1 MVASSDIEYKKT
13 KLIKQG
19 KKRIAEKFEN
29 LAKWISENYNVNVL
43 DIQEEF
49 MKHNSRVRIAVH
61 LETHRDA
68 MEFREGED
76 WWTNFDSTKQ
86 SEIAEKYIEIGNLL
100 KVPTN
105 GVLGKVVKRNPKVE
119 DIFVSFS
126 AFEPIAREEV
136 NGLIPENRI
145 EELYKELKLP
155 EIWTISRCFGSATLF
170 VYKDE
175 QKEKIKNSAE
185 FKMIEDKYFKLLKE
199 YDEFNYWK
207 RKNFG
212 IGIDSKENFD
222 DNYESNWYYY
232 YK

>member
-1 MVASSDIEYKKT
+1 LVASSDIEYKKT

-19 KKRIAEKFEN
+19 RKRIEEKFEN
-29 LAKWISENYNVNVL
+29 LAKWISENYNVDVI

-49 MKHNSRVRIAVH
+49 MKHNSKVRIAVH
-61 LETHRDA
+61 LETHEDA
-68 MEFREGED
+68 MEFREGDD
-76 WWTNFDSTKQ
+76 WWTNFDSVKQ
-86 SEIAEKYIEIGNLL
+86 NEIAEKYIEIGNLF
-100 KVPTN
+100 KVPAN
-105 GVLGKVVKRNPKVE
+105 GFLGKVVKRNPKVT

-145 EELYKELKLP
+145 EKLHKEMKLP

-170 VYKDE
+170 VYEDE
-175 QKEKIKNSAE
+175 QKDRIKNSDG
-185 FKMIEDKYFKLLKE
+185 FKLIEDKYFELLKE

-207 RKNFG
+207 RENFR
-212 IGIDSKENFD
+212 IGIDSKQNFD
-222 DNYESNWYYY
+222 DNYDSNWYYY

>member
-19 KKRIAEKFEN
+19 KNRIDVKFEQ
-29 LAKWISENYNVNVL
+29 LANWVSEKYDVNVL

-49 MKHNSRVRIAVH
+49 MKHNSKIRVAVH
-61 LETHRDA
+61 LETHDEQ
-68 MEFREGED
+68 MVFKEGDD
-76 WWTNFDSTKQ
+76 WWSNFDSVKQ
-86 SEIAEKYIEIGNLL
+86 NEIAKKYIEIGNVL
-100 KVPTN
+100 KLPTG
-105 GVLGKVVKRNPKVE
+105 GVLGVVIKRKPEVN

-136 NGLIPENRI
+136 NGLIPDKRI
-145 EELYKELKLP
+145 EKLYKELELP
-155 EIWTISRCFGSATLF
+155 EIWTISHCFGSATLF
-170 VYKDE
+170 VYKDY
-175 QKEKIKNSAE
+175 QKDKIKNTAE
-185 FKMIEDKYFKLLKE
+185 FKLIEDKYFELLKE

-207 RKNFG
+207 RENFG
-212 IGIDSKENFD
+212 VGIDSKQNFD

>member
-1 MVASSDIEYKKT
+1 MVDSSDIEYKKT
-13 KLIKQG
+13 KFIKQG

-29 LAKWISENYNVNVL
+29 LAKWISEKYNVNVL

-49 MKHNSRVRIAVH
+49 MKHNSKVRIAVH
-61 LETHRDA
+61 LETHQEE
-68 MEFREGED
+68 MEFKDGDE
-76 WWTNFDSTKQ
+76 WWYDFDTVKQ
-86 SEIAEKYIEIGNLL
+86 KEIAEKYIQNGNLL

-145 EELYKELKLP
+145 EKLYKDLKLP

-185 FKMIEDKYFKLLKE
+185 FKLIEDKYFELLKE

-207 RKNFG
+207 R
-212 IGIDSKENFD
+212 ENL
-222 DNYESNWYYY
+222 ESE
-232 YK
+232 

>member
-19 KKRIAEKFEN
+19 KKRIAEKFED
-29 LAKWISENYNVNVL
+29 LAKWISEKYKVNVL

-49 MKHNSRVRIAVH
+49 MKHNSKVRIAVH
-61 LETHRDA
+61 LETHKEE
-68 MEFREGED
+68 MKFKEGDD
-76 WWTNFDSTKQ
+76 WWSDFDIIKQ
-86 SEIAEKYIEIGNLL
+86 NEIAEKYIGIGNLL
-100 KVPTN
+100 KVPSN
-105 GVLGKVVKRNPKVE
+105 GILGKVVKKNPKVG

-136 NGLIPENRI
+136 NGLIPENKI
-145 EELYKELKLP
+145 EKLYKELKLP
-155 EIWTISRCFGSATLF
+155 EIWTISRCFESANLF

-175 QKEKIKNSAE
+175 QKEKIKNSTE
-185 FKMIEDKYFKLLKE
+185 FKLIEDKYFELLKE

-222 DNYESNWYYY
+222 NNYESNWYYY